1 MIITTTE
8 LKLNLDKYL
17 IMAETN
23 EIYVTQNGKI
33 VAKLTTPYKERVD
46 VAKSLFGIMSDDLT
60 IEESR
65 EERVS
70 KI

>member
-1 MIITTTE
+1 MIITATE
-8 LKLNLDKYL
+8 LKLNLDKY
-17 IMAETN
+17 IVMAETK
-23 EIYVTQNGKI
+23 EIYITQNGKI
-33 VAKLTTPYKERVD
+33 IAKLTTPYKERVD

>member
-1 MIITTTE
+1 MIITATE
-8 LKLNLDKYL
+8 LKLNLDKY
-17 IMAETN
+17 IVMAETK
-23 EIYVTQNGKI
+23 EIYITQNGKI

-46 VAKSLFGIMSDDLT
+46 VAKSIFGVMSDDLT

>member
-1 MIITTTE
+1 MIITATE
-8 LKLNLDKYL
+8 LKLNLDKY
-17 IMAETN
+17 IVMAETK
-23 EIYVTQNGKI
+23 EIYITQNGKI
-33 VAKLTTPYKERVD
+33 IAKLTTPYKERVD
-46 VAKSLFGIMSDDLT
+46 VAKSLFGVMSDDLT

>member
-1 MIITTTE
+1 
-8 LKLNLDKYL
+8 
-17 IMAETN
+17 MAETN
-23 EIYVTQNGKI
+23 EIYITQNGKTL
-33 VAKLTTPYKERVD
+33 AKLTNPYKECVD
-46 VAKSLFGIMSDDLT
+46 VAKSLFGVISDDFT

>member
-1 MIITTTE
+1 MFITTTE
-8 LKLNLDKYL
+8 LKLNIDKYL
-17 IMAETN
+17 IMAETK
-23 EIYVTQNGKI
+23 EIYITQNGKI
-33 VAKLTTPYKERVD
+33 VAKLTNPYKEWGD
-46 VAKSLFGIMSDDLT
+46 VAKSLFGVISDDFT

>member
-1 MIITTTE
+1 MIITATE

-46 VAKSLFGIMSDDLT
+46 VAKSFFGVMSDDVTL
-60 IEESR
+60 EESR